1 MLRRT
6 EKIVLKDEPA
16 SQEDALA
23 RAAAQRRGLSAL
35 RPEAAQ
41 AQPLPLAESE
51 PMPQSAAPATDDATM
66 RRWREEIEQQ
76 PQMSPEHRRNIDR
89 WRAEVLQSVA
99 ASDDDDAA
107 PSRWRHL
114 FKPTNIV
121 LLAVALIAGGAA
133 AYLAAQQGT
142 PPSTPAV
149 VAAAPAPVVQVVE
162 EAKVQ
167 VLVAKTAIGVG
178 QRLSPATVEWVEWP
192 EDTTRPDFVLQTA
205 APDALDTMSGA
216 VARYE
221 FFPGEPIREIKLAR
235 ADRGFLS
242 AVLDPGT
249 RGVSVSINAES
260 ASGGFI
266 LPNDRVD
273 VVLTSI
279 VGSKQA
285 SSTILRNVRVLAINS
300 QIGETAATKPKTEKN
315 SGASDNPDQ
324 KEADSGPGTFS
335 SAIATLALT
344 PQQSEVIISATLNGR
359 LSLVLRPTADV
370 ADAFTADD
378 KERAANEAIR
388 ISSPFW
394 SN

>member
-1 MLRRT
+1 LLRRT
-6 EKIVLKDEPA
+6 ERIVLKDEPA
-16 SQEDALA
+16 AQDDTLPRTAP
-23 RAAAQRRGLSAL
+23 QRRGLGAL

-41 AQPLPLAESE
+41 AQPLPLAEPE
-51 PMPQSAAPATDDATM
+51 PAAQPAATADDATM

-99 ASDDDDAA
+99 ASEDDDAA

-114 FKPTNIV
+114 FKPTNIA
-121 LLAVALIAGGAA
+121 LLALALIAGGAA
-133 AYLAAQQGT
+133 AWLAAQQGT
-142 PPSTPAV
+142 PPSAPAV
-149 VAAAPAPVVQVVE
+149 VAEAPAPVTQVVE

-167 VLVAKTAIGVG
+167 VLVARTAIGVG

-192 EDTTRPDFVLQTA
+192 EDTTRPDFVLQA
-205 APDALDTMSGA
+205 AMPDALDTMSGA

-221 FFPGEPIREIKLAR
+221 FFPGEPIREVKLAR

-249 RGVSVSINAES
+249 RGVSVSVSAES

-273 VVLTSI
+273 VVLTTI
-279 VGSKQA
+279 VGARQA

-300 QIGETAATKPKTEKN
+300 QIGETAATKPKGEKN

-324 KEADSGPGTFS
+324 KEAEAAGPGTFS

-344 PQQSEVIISATLNGR
+344 PQQSEVIISATMNGR

-370 ADAFTADD
+370 ADSFTADD

-394 SN
+394 TN